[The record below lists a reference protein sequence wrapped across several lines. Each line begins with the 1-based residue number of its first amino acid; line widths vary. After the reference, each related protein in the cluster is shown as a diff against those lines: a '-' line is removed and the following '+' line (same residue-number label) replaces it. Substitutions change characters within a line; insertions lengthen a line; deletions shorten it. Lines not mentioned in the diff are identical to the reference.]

1 MRAILASCVLVVS
14 IAACGPSRT
23 GGGDDDDSGGKMDAC
38 VGLECQVVNCAAMG
52 MPDTSVSGTVFA
64 PNGTLPLWGIT
75 VYVPR
80 MDPGPLVDGVICD
93 QCSTDLPGS
102 AVVQTKTD
110 EAGKF
115 SLSGIPAG
123 DNVQLVITSGKWR
136 RIVPLPT
143 VPQCADMPVD
153 PTLSR
158 LPKNKTEGDI
168 PKIAVTTGNADSLE
182 CLIPRLGIDLA
193 EITSP
198 TGGGRIHLYNGNGV
212 NQITGGGNLPAA
224 TTLWN
229 DVSTMKP
236 YDIVIFSCEGQQNAN
251 TKSQAAMDAVKAYAD
266 LGGRVFLSH
275 WHNIWVGGPFNDNN
289 NNGQMPKVW
298 TSIANWTN
306 NDGFTDPDTI
316 DETGNPNGMSF
327 ATWMV
332 NVMGS
337 ATRDVVQI
345 AGGTGR
351 NTCTTIDNT
360 KAERWVYFTGN
371 GNQQM
376 VQNFQF
382 TTPNE
387 SDPSTR
393 CGKVVFSDMHVSGG
407 PTGGTYPASCGGN
420 LTTLSAQEKALAF
433 MFFDIAS
440 CVSVIF

>member
-14 IAACGPSRT
+14 IAACGPSRAGT
-23 GGGDDDDSGGKMDAC
+23 GGDDDSGGKMDAC
-38 VGLECQVVNCAAMG
+38 MGLECQVVNCSAMN

-115 SLSGIPAG
+115 SLTGIPAG
-123 DNVQLVITSGKWR
+123 DNVQLVVTSGKWR
-136 RIVPLPT
+136 RIIPLPT

-153 PTLSR
+153 PTLTR
-158 LPKNKTEGDI
+158 LPKNKAEGDI
-168 PKIAVTTGNADSLE
+168 PKIAITTGSADSLE
-182 CLIPRLGIDLA
+182 CLILRLGIDPA
-193 EITSP
+193 EVT
-198 TGGGRIHLYNGNGV
+198 TNAGAGRVHLYAGNGV
-212 NQITGGGNLPAA
+212 TQIGNTNMADA
-224 TTLWN
+224 QTLWN
-229 DVSTMKP
+229 SVDTMKP
-236 YDIVIFSCEGQQNAN
+236 YDIAIFSCEGMQNPG
-251 TKSQAAMDAVKAYAD
+251 TKPQAALDAVKAYAD

-275 WHNIWVGGPFNDNN
+275 WHNIWLEGSIEGGNQKPA
-289 NNGQMPKVW
+289 VW
-298 TSIANWTN
+298 TNIATWSNGGDL
-306 NDGFTDPDTI
+306 NDPATDTI
-316 DETGNPNGMSF
+316 DETANPNGMSF
-327 ATWMV
+327 ATWMI

-337 ATRDVVQI
+337 TTRDQVSI
-345 AGGTGR
+345 LNGTGR
-351 NTCTTIDNT
+351 ATCSTVDNT
-360 KAERWVYFTGN
+360 KAERWVYNTAAGN
-371 GNQQM
+371 A

-387 SDPSTR
+387 ADQSAR

-407 PTGGTYPASCGGN
+407 PGNGSYPGECGQI
-420 LTTLSAQEKALAF
+420 TTLSAQEKALAF